1 MIVRKTLAVLFVLL
15 LSAGIAMADF
25 KIVKQTHQDGFTIMG
40 QNQAPED
47 RQQTTWIGDG
57 MMFMD
62 QGDNATI
69 VRVDL
74 MKLYVID
81 HTSKTYNVLDLPV
94 DLSTLVPPEMQPMLA
109 MMQFQVTVTPTEEHK
124 QIGEWNARRYDMEM
138 TSQMFSMKS
147 TMWVTQIPGYDPTAF
162 NSMYIHLNSLQPG
175 MADAVK
181 EMSKIDGLVV
191 EQQGVMTM
199 MGNRGRDLGE
209 DHFRRQYRRPR
220 RNLRSARR
228 LHRETLRFHGE
239 NAAITVAHRFERLG
253 QNEVLSFEFKVLSR
267 HPPGTELGR

>member
-1 MIVRKTLAVLFVLL
+1 MEVRMLVRKTLAVLFVAL
-15 LSAGIAMADF
+15 LSAGIAAADI
-25 KIVKQTHQDGFTIMG
+25 KVVKQTHQDGFTIMG
-40 QNQAPED
+40 QTQPPED
-47 RQQTTWIGDG
+47 RQQTTWIGKEK
-57 MMFMD
+57 MFMD
-62 QGDNATI
+62 QGESATI

-81 HTSKTYNVLDLPV
+81 HTNKTYNVLDLPV

-124 QIGEWNARRYDMEM
+124 QVGEWDARKYEMAM

-147 TMWVTQIPGYDPTAF
+147 TMWVTKVAGYDAEAF
-162 NSMYIHLNSLQPG
+162 NSMYVHLNSLQPG

-199 MGNRGRDLGE
+199 MGNEVGTSEKTISIE
-209 DHFRRQYRRPR
+209 DTEAPAGTYDPPAGYTEKPFDFM
-220 RNLRSARR
+220 ARMQR
-228 LHRETLRFHGE
+228 
-239 NAAITVAHRFERLG
+239 
-253 QNEVLSFEFKVLSR
+253 
-267 HPPGTELGR
+267 